1 MNNTQLQGRMM
12 LKVVG
17 ILYIVLAAISILIG
31 LVVIAGGLVA
41 IVGGATLGIAGG
53 EGIIFSL
60 GVAFG
65 VLGLIAIFSNV
76 FSLVLGILGV
86 VWCARP
92 DRATALFVLGVI
104 FALLAALNLLAS
116 FGDGNISATAGAAVR
131 LALSVLY
138 TLGAWQNKQSLQ

>member
-1 MNNTQLQGRMM
+1 MNNTELKGRLM

-17 ILYIVLAAISILIG
+17 IFYIVLAAISILIG

-92 DRATALFVLGVI
+92 DRATALFVLGLI
-104 FALLAALNLLAS
+104 FALLAAVSLLFSLDTDNLSTVTGNGLRLVLA
-116 FGDGNISATAGAAVR
+116 A
-131 LALSVLY
+131 LY
-138 TLGAWQNKQSLQ
+138 TLGAWRNKQTLQ